1 MPTETHPQWK
11 NFANAIAATLGDTFK
26 EVLAAASSKPQSEV
40 PAAAPAPVPEGSKK
54 RKFKKTKAKEDELEW
69 EDEAPAGA
77 PVLPKASTR
86 ARQTPLPF
94 SKADQK
100 KMPEAPAGAQ
110 APDLTSVEPSGGAA
124 ATINSMG
131 LRSMSN
137 ISIEKWHNSA
147 PLSASQS
154 KKFKKHM
161 LLLESTLEAVEEE
174 LKSVHITRLRTICIS
189 WGADPSKLGKL
200 SAHSLN
206 IIIAACAS
214 LS

>member
-1 MPTETHPQWK
+1 MPSQAPFDAK
-11 NFANAIAATLGDTFK
+11 SFASAIAASLGDSLK
-26 EVLAAASSKPQSEV
+26 EVLAAASPKPQAEVSTPASE
-40 PAAAPAPVPEGSKK
+40 GTSKK
-54 RKFKKTKAKEDELEW
+54 RKFRKTKAKEDE
-69 EDEAPAGA
+69 EDEVPAPET
-77 PVLPKASTR
+77 PKANIR

-94 SKADQK
+94 SKSDHK
-100 KMPEAPAGAQ
+100 NPPEAPGQ
-110 APDLTSVEPSGGAA
+110 APDLASVEPSGGAA

-131 LRSMSN
+131 LRTLSN
-137 ISIEKWHNSA
+137 NSIEKWHSSA

-161 LLLESTLEAVEEE
+161 LLLESTFEAVEEE

-200 SAHSLN
+200 SATSLN
-206 IIIAACAS
+206 IIIAACAC